1 MSKPSDLIPCRE
13 WYAEG
18 THPGTKVWRH
28 ARTTLTPAWP
38 RWIHEGSP
46 CEVESCEGRMVPYK
60 LDRMDSGL
68 DVPAEYWE
76 QGVTSPEAD
85 AYAGEAICSA
95 CSATTVIG
103 LDEVQLHKD
112 DVPAALRGDGVIPL
126 FGAREMVK
134 P

>member
-13 WYAEG
+13 WYGKG

-28 ARTTLTPAWP
+28 ARTALTPDWP
-38 RWIHEGSP
+38 RWVHEGCS
-46 CEVESCEGRMVPYK
+46 CEVEGCAGRMVPYK
-60 LDRMDSGL
+60 LDKDDTGL
-68 DVPAEYWE
+68 DIPADYWM
-76 QGVTSPEAD
+76 QGITRPEPD
-85 AYAGEAICSA
+85 AYAGEAVCSQ

-112 DVPAALRGDGVIPL
+112 DVPAALRGDGIIPL